1 MGHTEAPW
9 RTPPCIAEA
18 VRRCSP
24 NSSALRAGACLDEDG
39 GNNVD
44 DGVVDDD
51 HRSQVEVLVLLVH
64 SIAGQFSLSKGC
76 AVRRRP
82 HIWRCA
88 QVEEAPGLADFPYR
102 ARTQ

>member
-1 MGHTEAPW
+1 M
-9 RTPPCIAEA
+9 
-18 VRRCSP
+18 
-24 NSSALRAGACLDEDG
+24 LEDG

-44 DGVVDDD
+44 DDD
-51 HRSQVEVLVLLVH
+51 HRGQGGVLVHLAH
-64 SIAGQFSLSKGC
+64 SNADQFSLLKGC